1 MVFSRS
7 VTFLLFQQTPRE
19 EEGETQATGFALEN
33 LCHLRHRWYTVSQ
46 AGELTDAMGLKP

>member
-1 MVFSRS
+1 MFSRS

>member
-19 EEGETQATGFALEN
+19 EEGETQATGFALEDPQGRGGGDTSN
-33 LCHLRHRWYTVSQ
+33 WICFGKSLSLE
-46 AGELTDAMGLKP
+46 A